1 MNNVFS
7 TFSQTFL
14 AGWILDFKHSLYDFN
29 SCSLLNV
36 KCIPVKH
43 IIGFYVLI
51 FVLKLIL

>member
-43 IIGFYVLI
+43 IIGLYVLI